1 MNIKK
6 LFKIIRWTESKQF
19 QTMSHWC
26 FVIEKYLQAISLF
39 FASDKNAKGN
49 CCKAMDG
56 VGNLLTTWL
65 MLTLRKM
72 KPMSLMFQK
81 NQRNL
86 LNSFASLEEP
96 ELGTTNYELPLTCM
110 HFPTMFQFSSKI
122 TKHSSNSLA
131 RVLRKTMMTQKYFFQ
146 KSNKWDAARDVLQLE
161 ARQQVFHQCER
172 GKRKYEKQN
181 N

>member
-1 MNIKK
+1 MNIKYYLK
-6 LFKIIRWTESKQF
+6 LFVGQNPSNFKQCLTDVSLLKNIYKLF
-19 QTMSHWC
+19 
-26 FVIEKYLQAISLF
+26 SLF
-39 FASDKNAKGN
+39 FASNKNAKGN

-72 KPMSLMFQK
+72 KTMSLMFQK

-131 RVLRKTMMTQKYFFQ
+131 RVLRKTMMTQK
-146 KSNKWDAARDVLQLE
+146 
-161 ARQQVFHQCER
+161 
-172 GKRKYEKQN
+172 
-181 N
+181 